1 MRKALEPP
9 VLPVLCQGENVPANV
24 AQLQEQAGKGHIVT
38 AQAPESLL
46 FPLHYTYI
54 YIYVYIY
61 IYICVYIYIYIIA
74 LFHAF

>member
-54 YIYVYIY
+54 YV
-61 IYICVYIYIYIIA
+61 YICVYIYIIA

>member
-38 AQAPESLL
+38 AQAPES
-46 FPLHYTYI
+46 FKISYVMWVVVKIMVPLG
-54 YIYVYIY
+54 VP
-61 IYICVYIYIYIIA
+61 
-74 LFHAF
+74 